1 MNGSNQTLMVIG
13 QIQKSNLFTFHSL
26 YLTTRYS
33 RKSIKYIYIY
43 MCDLLFSSFFNQTQK
58 IKITAYEIENVQIII
73 IIINE
78 L

>member
-1 MNGSNQTLMVIG
+1 
-13 QIQKSNLFTFHSL
+13 
-26 YLTTRYS
+26 
-33 RKSIKYIYIY
+33 